1 METQSGLLVHPSF
14 LPVENHQG
22 GMPGALGGK
31 PGSGGDLERGSQ
43 DQGQVALL
51 EGPGRPGEILLGQI
65 LSEEDNGGLQDGSAL
80 GAPSCSLGDREGAQ
94 EKNRTNCGSLWPWRT
109 PIFIPRVFLMTEH
122 VRE

>member
-1 METQSGLLVHPSF
+1 MENQSGLLVHPSF

-22 GMPGALGGK
+22 GTPGALGGK
-31 PGSGGDLERGSQ
+31 PGSGGDLEGGSQ

-65 LSEEDNGGLQDGSAL
+65 LSEEDDGGLQDGSAL

-94 EKNRTNCGSLWPWRT
+94 EKNQTHAVSSGPGGHPSSFPAS
-109 PIFIPRVFLMTEH
+109 F
-122 VRE
+122 